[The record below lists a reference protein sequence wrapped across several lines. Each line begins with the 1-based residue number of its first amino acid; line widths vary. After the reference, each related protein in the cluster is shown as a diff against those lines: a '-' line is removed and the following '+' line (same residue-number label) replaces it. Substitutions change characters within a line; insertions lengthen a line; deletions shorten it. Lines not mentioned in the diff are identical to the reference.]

1 MIGQNCHQADQ
12 LDFCGQ
18 PTCGSLSPAPFE
30 LLANM
35 NLSVVKMRT
44 DASDAVDVVQHAV

>member
-30 LLANM
+30 LLGGQI
-35 NLSVVKMRT
+35 S
-44 DASDAVDVVQHAV
+44 SCQHEFVSCENEDGCV